1 MSANLRNCRLPFQD
15 DYEDLSTEN
24 EKKLG
29 DIVREKYD
37 TDFFFMD
44 KYPLSVRPFY
54 TMPDPEVRRGLHK
67 WEHRFLDLRFSDN
80 TFHYLIQNPKLSNSY
95 DFFIR
100 GQEILS
106 GAQRIHDPELLKE
119 RAKAWGI
126 PLEDIESYINSFCY
140 GAFPHGGGG
149 IGLERVVMLFLGL
162 PNIRKAAWFPRDP
175 KRITP

>member
-1 MSANLRNCRLPFQD
+1 M
-15 DYEDLSTEN
+15 
-24 EKKLG
+24 
-29 DIVREKYD
+29 
-37 TDFFFMD
+37 
-44 KYPLSVRPFY
+44 
-54 TMPDPEVRRGLHK
+54 
-67 WEHRFLDLRFSDN
+67 DLRFSDN

-106 GAQRIHDPELLKE
+106 GAQRIHDPEP
-119 RAKAWGI
+119 KAWGI
-126 PLEDIESYINSFCY
+126 PLEDIASYINSFCY